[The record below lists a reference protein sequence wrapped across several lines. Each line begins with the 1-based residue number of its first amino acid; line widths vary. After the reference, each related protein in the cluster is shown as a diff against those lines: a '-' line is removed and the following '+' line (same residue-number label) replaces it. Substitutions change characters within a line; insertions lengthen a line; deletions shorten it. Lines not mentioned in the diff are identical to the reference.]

1 MSAAVVAD
9 SDSGNRQFRPKVV
22 YPYHCHSGDGTKAD
36 LEELKKLVGKD
47 SGIEVRIRDRYLE
60 RQDQVRRF
68 SWYTSMTTRTT
79 QITGHHGK
87 PVLG

>member
-9 SDSGNRQFRPKVV
+9 SDSGIRQFTKVV
-22 YPYHCHSGDGTKAD
+22 YPVTTAAAMRRRRN
-36 LEELKKLVGKD
+36 LEELDKLVGKG
-47 SGIEVRIRDRYLE
+47 SGIEVRIRDRNPE

-68 SWYTSMTTRTT
+68 TLYISMTTRTA

-87 PVLG
+87 PALG